1 MSNSS
6 EQITSIRLLEG
17 RQNYD
22 ASEIYKYFDERA
34 EFDVIFKKGDQET
47 EGIFSVA
54 ENKLNTEDIIFDA
67 SLDPSAITAIGVNF
81 KCKMI
86 TANWDYGCGYFGW
99 RVRLRPLHHFSTY
112 RGPSLKTQ
120 HISIRISDHRLFI
133 DDVKNFFAC
142 FAKFLSMQYS
152 PFKLEFSF
160 RSCNLENVPE
170 MTALILESIK
180 NTKIE
185 EKNFCKIEL
194 AHNSKENEYTAV
206 FSK

>member
-1 MSNSS
+1 MSNPS
-6 EQITSIRLLEG
+6 EQITSIRLLKG
-17 RQNYD
+17 RQKYD

-47 EGIFSVA
+47 EGIFSIA
-54 ENKLNTEDIIFDA
+54 ENKINTDDIIFDA

-86 TANWDYGCGYFGW
+86 IANWDYGSGYFG
-99 RVRLRPLHHFSTY
+99 RNVRLRPLHHFSTY
-112 RGPSLKTQ
+112 RGDTLKTQ

-133 DDVKNFFAC
+133 HDVKDFFAC
-142 FAKFLSMQYS
+142 FARFLLMQHS
-152 PFKLEFSF
+152 PFRLEFSF
-160 RSCNLENVPE
+160 RSCNLEDVPE

-180 NTKIE
+180 KTKIE

-194 AHNSKENEYTAV
+194 THNPKANEYTAV